1 MAEKCEWF
9 RVDCQ
14 VKEGVKNVV
23 TDGLASIARSW
34 LDTAS
39 GLIEFVGGWWL
50 KAPAVSVD
58 SQAVF
63 NIQESLWWY
72 TGAIGI
78 LGILIAL
85 GRMVLS
91 QDFKTL
97 TSVAKP
103 IVNIILV
110 TGAYTAGIAGLSKAG
125 DELAKWIM
133 DRAANTEGNSEGLEA
148 LGTAIVLSSAIPHP
162 AQVVGPM
169 LIIGLI
175 ALLGSIVLFGF
186 MVFRDVMLLVMLA
199 FLPSIAA
206 STGSETGDQ
215 AFRKANGWLLALLL
229 FKPVAATIF
238 ALGVTLMKD
247 SSGLNGSDG
256 AVMKALF
263 GVVVIMLASLSLPAL
278 VKFVVPAA
286 AAGSSGFS
294 GGGAIGGAVTV
305 AAGAAVLSGAGAA
318 AGGGARAA
326 KGASTAAGG
335 RSTASSA
342 GGGSG
347 ATGNSAAAAGGRSA
361 ESSQSAGA
369 KRAAKQ
375 DASAAS
381 ASGSTSST
389 NSDSSQPST
398 TNEQANSQPASGKQ
412 AEGAQAAPA
421 GASSANAS
429 GAATGV
435 ASDNAAGAPPPG
447 QSVGASGAPSGTSS
461 GSTAAQLPNVIPNTS
476 RLNES
481 IEGDDGNEH

>member
-1 MAEKCEWF
+1 MAEKCAWF

-23 TDGLASIARSW
+23 TDGLAGIARNW
-34 LDTAS
+34 LDAAS

-50 KAPAVSVD
+50 KAPAVSAD

-97 TSVAKP
+97 TSAAKP

-110 TGAYTAGIAGLSKAG
+110 TGAYTAGITGLSKAG

-133 DRAANTEGNSEGLEA
+133 DRAANSDSKSEGLDA
-148 LGTAIVLSSAIPHP
+148 LGAAIAITSSNPHG
-162 AQVVGPM
+162 VVQMVGLL

-175 ALLGSIVLFGF
+175 ALVGSIVLFGF
-186 MVFRDVMLLVMLA
+186 MIFRDVTLLVMLA
-199 FLPSIAA
+199 FMPSIAA

-247 SSGLNGSDG
+247 SSGLNGADG

-263 GVVVIMLASLSLPAL
+263 GVVVIVLASLSLPAL

-294 GGGAIGGAVTV
+294 GGGAMGGAVTV

-318 AGGGARAA
+318 AGGGASAA

-335 RSTASSA
+335 GSVASGA
-342 GGGSG
+342 GAGSG
-347 ATGNSAAAAGGRSA
+347 ATSSSTTAGGGQAA

-369 KRAAKQ
+369 G
-375 DASAAS
+375 
-381 ASGSTSST
+381 SGATTNT

-398 TNEQANSQPASGKQ
+398 TNEQGAGQPAGAKQ
-412 AEGAQAAPA
+412 ADDTQAAPA

-429 GAATGV
+429 GASAG
-435 ASDNAAGAPPPG
+435 AAADTTTGAPPPG

>member
-1 MAEKCEWF
+1 MAEKCAWF

-23 TDGLASIARSW
+23 TDGLAGIARNW
-34 LDTAS
+34 LDAAS

-50 KAPAVSVD
+50 KAPAVSAD

-97 TSVAKP
+97 TSAAKP

-110 TGAYTAGIAGLSKAG
+110 TGAYTAGITGLSKAG

-133 DRAANTEGNSEGLEA
+133 DRAANSDSKSEGLDA
-148 LGTAIVLSSAIPHP
+148 LGAAIAITSSNPHG
-162 AQVVGPM
+162 VVQMVGLL

-175 ALLGSIVLFGF
+175 ALVGSIVLFGF
-186 MVFRDVMLLVMLA
+186 MIFRDVTLLVMLA
-199 FLPSIAA
+199 FMPSIAA

-247 SSGLNGSDG
+247 SSGLNGADG

-263 GVVVIMLASLSLPAL
+263 GVVVIVLASLSLPAL

-294 GGGAIGGAVTV
+294 GGGAMGGAVTV

-318 AGGGARAA
+318 AGGGASAA

-335 RSTASSA
+335 GSVASGA
-342 GGGSG
+342 GAGSG
-347 ATGNSAAAAGGRSA
+347 ATSSSTTAGDGQAA

-369 KRAAKQ
+369 G
-375 DASAAS
+375 
-381 ASGSTSST
+381 SGATTNT

-398 TNEQANSQPASGKQ
+398 TNEQGAGQPAGAKQ
-412 AEGAQAAPA
+412 ADDTQAAPA

-429 GAATGV
+429 GASAG
-435 ASDNAAGAPPPG
+435 AAADTTTGAPPPG

>member
-23 TDGLASIARSW
+23 TDGLAGIARSW
-34 LDTAS
+34 LDAAS

-50 KAPAVSVD
+50 KAPAISAD

-72 TGAIGI
+72 TGAMGI

-97 TSVAKP
+97 TSAAKP

-110 TGAYTAGIAGLSKAG
+110 TGTYTAGITGLSKAG

-133 DRAANTEGNSEGLEA
+133 DRAANTDSKSEGLDA
-148 LGTAIVLSSAIPHP
+148 LGAAIAITSSNPHG
-162 AQVVGPM
+162 VVQMVGLL

-175 ALLGSIVLFGF
+175 ALVGSIVLFGF
-186 MVFRDVMLLVMLA
+186 MIFRDVTLLVMLA
-199 FLPSIAA
+199 FMPSIAA

-215 AFRKANGWLLALLL
+215 AFRKANGWLLSLLL

-247 SSGLNGSDG
+247 SSGLNGDDG

-263 GVVVIMLASLSLPAL
+263 GVVVIVLASLSLPAL

-294 GGGAIGGAVTV
+294 GGDAIGGAVTV
-305 AAGAAVLSGAGAA
+305 AAGAAVVSGAGAA
-318 AGGGARAA
+318 AGGGASAA

-335 RSTASSA
+335 GSVASGA
-342 GGGSG
+342 GAGSG
-347 ATGNSAAAAGGRSA
+347 ATSSSTTAGGGQAA
-361 ESSQSAGA
+361 ESSQSADAGSGA
-369 KRAAKQ
+369 TNSSTAAGGGQ
-375 DASAAS
+375 AAESSQSADAG
-381 ASGSTSST
+381 SGATTNT

-398 TNEQANSQPASGKQ
+398 TTTPNQPAGETR
-412 AEGAQAAPA
+412 ADGAQAAPA
-421 GASSANAS
+421 GANSAS
-429 GAATGV
+429 TTGTV
-435 ASDNAAGAPPPG
+435 PSG
-447 QSVGASGAPSGTSS
+447 QSVGASGGTSA
-461 GSTAAQLPNVIPNTS
+461 GNTATQLPNVIPNTS